1 MGCVQST
8 AHLADAQ
15 SSRFDASFDGSASP
29 PSPAP
34 EPSERRSSLFSSTRL
49 ASVRWSSW
57 ATASGRKARSAQR
70 LASAHSAVTAPPTPS
85 VASVTEGVLSEI
97 LRSRRRSIRN
107 TAAQLDAVESEEIAG
122 MLQHEALEASNNPNG
137 ISAPEQDC
145 IVQALRENVLFSCMQ
160 PEQLFALARL
170 MHIQLVSPGEKV
182 VTQGE
187 IGDKFYVVRSGKFD
201 VVNAH
206 GDVINRLTTGATFG
220 ELGLLYSAKRTANVI
235 ADAKS
240 YGSLYALRGKFFRY
254 VAAQHSIGT
263 FESSL
268 EALRKVKLL
277 QALPDEQLKVVANA
291 AQALQY
297 RAGDVIVHKGEAGS
311 VMYMIHTG
319 TVVCTDIGNGSGATT
334 TVELSDG
341 DYFGERA
348 LLVSEP
354 RAATVIAKTDV
365 RLMALDQQTFTS
377 LLGPLQEVLDYNRMW
392 RALESVTVLKPVP
405 FALKRKV
412 LDAAQL
418 VRYDAGEVLVHE
430 GDPGDAFFI
439 IKDGE
444 VSVRQSPPPAAAETL
459 RAASS
464 TQISMQLRLPSPV
477 SALPPPAPVTPSET
491 PTSVSSPPLSPES
504 NASTMTTPRRSLL
517 KRSPSWLARAITGP
531 STSGGSTPTSP
542 KTLPITRSSPELRRS
557 LTSGSGGT
565 GPLLEVARLG
575 AGDCFGEIALFAPE
589 RRRIASVVALSK
601 VECLALGRE
610 HFEELLVFA
619 KDGLEGQ
626 ARLRQLANHDRYFAH
641 SLTLETLERQ
651 RVIGVGSY
659 GVVYLARHT
668 PTGRF
673 VAVKA
678 MSKTRLEQGK
688 QVSHIRSEKR
698 LLEAMNSPFVLKFF
712 AALQDATHVYI
723 VTELLPGGE
732 LFQRIV
738 SPTGHAVRLPHQ
750 DARFYV
756 ACCVMALGYLH
767 ERNVVYRDLKP
778 ENILLDAQGYAK
790 LVDFGFAKK
799 LRGKTYTLCGTP
811 EYLAP
816 EIILGIGHG
825 VAVDSWGLG
834 VLLYEMIMGASPFA
848 AKDEDHLSIC
858 RNILQENIRFPTT
871 ASDADADAAQDLSN
885 WKALVLS
892 LLHKHPEKRT
902 SLSAGSALDI
912 RRHAWFEGF
921 NWDALGQHTMAAP
934 WTPEIPDS
942 GGVDAGNFHA
952 VAETDLTAMQATEK
966 DKATPT
972 WTWDKF

>member
-1 MGCVQST
+1 MGCAQST
-8 AHLADAQ
+8 AHLGAEPGAQVFDPADPP
-15 SSRFDASFDGSASP
+15 ASSP
-29 PSPAP
+29 PAS
-34 EPSERRSSLFSSTRL
+34 RRASALSSRL
-49 ASVRWSSW
+49 ASLRWSSW
-57 ATASGRKARSAQR
+57 AGAGKKSRSAQR
-70 LASAHSAVTAPPTPS
+70 LASPQPPLTPS
-85 VASVTEGVLSEI
+85 SASVTEGVLSEI
-97 LRSRRRSIRN
+97 LRNRRRSIRN
-107 TAAQLDAVESEEIAG
+107 TAEQLDAVESEQISV
-122 MLQHEALEASNNPNG
+122 LLESESSPEGNG

-170 MHIQLVSPGEKV
+170 MHIQLVAPGEKV

-201 VVNAH
+201 VVNAQ
-206 GDVINRLTTGATFG
+206 GDVINRLSTGTTFG

-235 ADAKS
+235 ADAKCH
-240 YGSLYALRGKFFRY
+240 GSLYALRGKFFRY

-263 FESSL
+263 FHSSL

-277 QALPDEQLKVVANA
+277 QALPDEQLTVVANA
-291 AQALQY
+291 VQALQY

-319 TVVCTDIGNGSGATT
+319 TVVCTDIGNGSGGATA
-334 TVELSDG
+334 VELSDG

-354 RAATVIAKTDV
+354 RAATVLAKTDV
-365 RLMALDQQTFTS
+365 RLLALDQQTFQS
-377 LLGPLQEVLDYNRMW
+377 LLGPLQDVLDYNRMW

-405 FALKRKV
+405 FALKRHV

-418 VRYDAGEVLVHE
+418 VRYAADEVVMHE
-430 GDPGDAFFI
+430 GDVGDAFFI

-444 VSVRQSPPPAAAETL
+444 VSVRQSPPPPADST

-464 TQISMQLRLPSPV
+464 TQLRLPSPV
-477 SALPPPAPVTPSET
+477 GLGSAQSSPPAEALPPPLASPASSAPAPAPA
-491 PTSVSSPPLSPES
+491 PT
-504 NASTMTTPRRSLL
+504 ATMTPRRSLL
-517 KRSPSWLARAITGP
+517 KRSPSWLARALVGPPTPTG
-531 STSGGSTPTSP
+531 STTPTSS

-557 LTSGSGGT
+557 LTAGG
-565 GPLLEVARLG
+565 PPPLEVARLG

-589 RRRIASVVALSK
+589 RRRTASIVALTN
-601 VECLALGRE
+601 VECLVLGRE
-610 HFEELLVFA
+610 LFDEILAFA
-619 KDGLEGQ
+619 KDELEGQ
-626 ARLRQLANHDRYFAH
+626 AKHRQLANQDRYFAH
-641 SLTLETLERQ
+641 ALSLETLERQ

-659 GVVYLARHT
+659 GVVYLAKHA

-678 MSKTRLEQGK
+678 MSKARLEHGK
-688 QVSHIRSEKR
+688 QVTHIRNEKR
-698 LLEAMNSPFVLKFF
+698 LLELVNSPFILKFY
-712 AALQDATHVYI
+712 AALQDATHVYL

-738 SPTGHAVRLPHQ
+738 SPTGHAIKLPQ
-750 DARFYV
+750 SDARFYV
-756 ACCVMALGYLH
+756 ACCAMALGYLH

-778 ENILLDAQGYAK
+778 ENLLLDAQGYAK

-816 EIILGIGHG
+816 EIILGIGHS

-834 VLLYEMIMGASPFA
+834 VLLYEMVMGASPFA

-858 RNILQENIRFPTT
+858 RNILQENIKFPALNE
-871 ASDADADAAQDLSN
+871 ASAEGTEELAN
-885 WKALVLS
+885 WKALVLA
-892 LLHKHPEKRT
+892 LLHKHPEKRA

-912 RRHAWFEGF
+912 RRHEWFKGF
-921 NWDALGQHTMAAP
+921 DWDALRHHTMAAP
-934 WTPEIPDS
+934 WVPEVTE
-942 GGVDAGNFHA
+942 GGVDAGNFQA
-952 VAETDLTAMQATEK
+952 VAETELTTPQVQE
-966 DKATPT
+966 KATPT
-972 WTWDKF
+972 WSWDKF